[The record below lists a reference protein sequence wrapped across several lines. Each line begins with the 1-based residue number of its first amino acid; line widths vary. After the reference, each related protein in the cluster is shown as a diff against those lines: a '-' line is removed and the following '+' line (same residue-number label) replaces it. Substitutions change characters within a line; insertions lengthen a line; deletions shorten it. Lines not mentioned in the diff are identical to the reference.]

1 MKFIN
6 VFDQENFELKGIYQI
21 GENITFENDTETNS
35 TSVIQLPLYKE
46 GKKIE
51 YDIRE
56 LYVIEIKDNQ
66 KTLFIGMV
74 TKITENEYFEVSFK
88 DIMNIFDTKVAADG
102 RLYINRAMQQV
113 GIEDAIKYVSDVYFN
128 VGPYAQNSIVCNAL
142 THTTKQQFLTTDEGM
157 FNPMTFFNNLKEWY
171 DVKMDF
177 SLTPYGSGET
187 YDLNINV
194 YVDTSTNRR
203 IIDLKKMAGNVKE
216 VYQGTVLACVTV
228 VGKGFVDG
236 SDITQKKDYILRTDG
251 TIRPIGEGTMDD
263 IVFGTRTSVL
273 AEEWSGERQ
282 TAINQ
287 FKGNSYMHLFEF
299 TSPTDYKVGEKVII
313 IDTKGN
319 QVESMIS
326 GKKWT
331 TQGYYYKTG
340 KMRVKYID
348 QYLKEKRG

>member
-1 MKFIN
+1 MKYIN
-6 VFDQENFELKGIYQI
+6 VFDQENFELKGVYQI

-102 RLYINRAMQQV
+102 RLYINRTMQQV

-128 VGPYAQNSIVCNAL
+128 NGPYAQNSIVCNAL

-157 FNPMTFFNNLKEWY
+157 FNPSTFFNNLKEWY
-171 DVKMDF
+171 DVVMDF
-177 SLTPYGSGET
+177 SLVPYDTGET
-187 YDLNINV
+187 YNLNIDI
-194 YVDTSTNRR
+194 YVDTSTERR
-203 IIDLKKMAGNVKE
+203 IIDLKKMAGDIKE
-216 VYQGTVLACVTV
+216 TYQGNVLACVTV

-236 SDITQKKDYILRTDG
+236 SDVSQKKDYILRTDG
-251 TIRPIGEGTMDD
+251 TIKPLSEGTADL
-263 IVFGTRTSVL
+263 VFGSRTTVL
-273 AEEWSGERQ
+273 AEEWSAERQ

>member
-1 MKFIN
+1 MKYIN
-6 VFDQENFELKGIYQI
+6 VFDQENFELKGTYQI
-21 GENITFENDTETNS
+21 GENITFENDKETNS

-102 RLYINRAMQQV
+102 RLYINRTMQQV

-128 VGPYAQNSIVCNAL
+128 NGPYGQNSIVCNAL
-142 THTTKQQFLTTDEGM
+142 THTTKQQFLSTDEGM
-157 FNPMTFFNNLKEWY
+157 FNPSTFFNNLKEWY
-171 DVKMDF
+171 DVVMDF
-177 SLTPYGSGET
+177 SLVPYGTGET
-187 YDLNINV
+187 YNLNIDI
-194 YVDTSTNRR
+194 YVDTSTERR
-203 IIDLKKMAGNVKE
+203 IIDLKKMAGDIKE
-216 VYQGTVLACVTV
+216 TYQGNVLACVTV

-236 SDITQKKDYILRTDG
+236 SDVSQKKDYILRTDG
-251 TIRPIGEGTMDD
+251 TIKPLSEGTEDL
-263 IVFGTRTSVL
+263 VFGSRTTVL
-273 AEEWSGERQ
+273 AEEWSAERQ

-299 TSPTDYKVGEKVII
+299 KSPTEYKVGEKVII